1 MSAGDHLGAYAE
13 GWTNGDADRILG
25 CTTDDYVF
33 DDPTTGPVPKSG
45 FADYLAGLKDHVA
58 SLRGGAAGDRPFM
71 ELTVVV
77 TSEDDG
83 ELTAWCW
90 WSIPGTP
97 IQGAGLIKAGESGV
111 RSERIAFYAPA
122 K

>member
-33 DDPTTGPVPKSG
+33 DDPNGMPVPKSG

-58 SLRGGAAGDRPFM
+58 SLRGGNEVDGPFM
-71 ELTVVV
+71 ELTEIV
-77 TSEDDG
+77 TSEADG

-97 IQGAGLIKAGESGV
+97 IQGAGLIKAGDDGV
-111 RSERIAFYAPA
+111 RSERIAFYAA
-122 K
+122 TK